1 MKAEE
6 RWQARFRAAR
16 MTLPIWAR
24 LAPARAVYRCNIS
37 GIWEIHAW
45 DRSIG
50 VTRQVTSRPRG
61 TSNAAIDPTGQ
72 WIWWFSD
79 TYGDEFGIWMRQ
91 PFNGGPEMPAHPG
104 LAPGHPTGLALSAT
118 GTAAVGR
125 SSRHGFQVFHM
136 RVGSDEKPAMIY
148 ESREFAQVAGMSL
161 DGSLIA
167 VSHSEHG
174 DSRHPALR
182 VIKPNGQ
189 VVGDLNDG
197 PGKGFT
203 GVRFAPTMTDRRIL
217 ALHERRGRREPLVW
231 DPVTG
236 EQREIW
242 LRVPGEITADWY
254 HDGRAVLIGHNNRA
268 RTELFRYDLGG
279 GGLTPIKT
287 PHGVIHDAMPRP
299 DGTVEYSWSS
309 AAHPPV
315 IRSSDGHVVMNQSG
329 PSAPPSVPLEDV
341 FVEGPGGRVH
351 ALVSRPEGGPAP
363 YPTVFLLHGGP
374 AAQDDDSFVPA
385 LAAWVDS
392 GFAVVRV
399 NYRGSTGYGSAWR
412 DALRGDVG
420 HIELADVAAVRDWA
434 VNQGV
439 ADPERLVLAGASWG
453 GYLTLLAIGTQP
465 KSWVA
470 GIAAV
475 PIADHAAA
483 YGDETEG
490 LRAYHRA
497 LFGGSP
503 QEVPE
508 LYAASSPISY
518 LDSLHTPLMV
528 LAGENDPRSPIS
540 QIEKYLEKLEE
551 RGHDV
556 EVYRYNAGHGTL
568 VVEERIKQ
576 MSAQLDFARKHVG
589 LAPPASDRS

>member
-16 MTLPIWAR
+16 MTLPTWAR
-24 LAPARAVYRCNIS
+24 MAPSRAVYRCNIS
-37 GIWEIHAW
+37 GVWEIHAW
-45 DRSIG
+45 DRATGAS
-50 VTRQVTSRPRG
+50 RQVTSRPRG
-61 TSNAAIDPTGQ
+61 TSHAAIDPTGQ

-91 PFNGGPEMPAHPG
+91 PFHGGPEIAAHPD
-104 LAPGHPTGLALSAT
+104 LAPGHPTGLALSAV
-118 GTAAVGR
+118 GTAVVGR
-125 SSRHGFQVFHM
+125 SSRHGFQVLHIK
-136 RVGSDEKPAMIY
+136 VGSDDKPAVIY
-148 ESREFAQVAGMSL
+148 ESREFTQVAGISL

-182 VIKPNGQ
+182 VIRPNGS
-189 VVGDLNDG
+189 VAGELNDG
-197 PGKGFT
+197 PGKGFS
-203 GVRFAPTMTDRRIL
+203 GVRFAPAMADRRIL

-236 EQREIW
+236 EEREIW

-254 HDGRAVLIGHNNRA
+254 HDGRALLIGHNDRA
-268 RTELFRYDLGG
+268 RTELYRYDLGG
-279 GGLTPIKT
+279 GHLTEIKT

-309 AAHPPV
+309 AARPPA
-315 IRSSDGHVVMNQSG
+315 IRASDGHVVMNQSG

-341 FVEGPGGRVH
+341 LVDGPGGRIH
-351 ALVSRPEGGPAP
+351 ALVSRPSPGSPP

-374 AAQDDDSFVPA
+374 AAQDDDSFMPNV
-385 LAAWVDS
+385 AAWVDM

-434 VNQGV
+434 INQGV
-439 ADPERLVLAGASWG
+439 ADPDRMVLAGASWG
-453 GYLTLLAIGTQP
+453 GFLTLLGLATQP
-465 KSWVA
+465 KWWAA

-475 PIADHAAA
+475 PITDHAAA
-483 YGDETEG
+483 YSDETEG

-518 LDSLHTPLMV
+518 LDSVEAPLLV
-528 LAGENDPRSPIS
+528 LAGENDPRSPIR
-540 QIEKYLEKLEE
+540 QIDKYLNKLAEG
-551 RGHDV
+551 GHDF
-556 EVYRYNAGHGTL
+556 EVYRYPAGHAAL
-568 VVEERIKQ
+568 VIEERIRQ
-576 MSAQLDFARKHVG
+576 MAVQIEFACKHVG
-589 LAPPASDRS
+589 APQPADTFS